1 MRPGYVLQPH
11 SPLKKLAAAV
21 LMIMTYLRGDDGDG
35 VAGGGGVRWDQ
46 IKIVAQ
52 WVEISKNA
60 DSNIGIIGDETLG
73 CRLNG
78 FLGLS

>member
-35 VAGGGGVRWDQ
+35 VAGGGGGVRWDQ

-60 DSNIGIIGDETLG
+60 DSIQHWNY
-73 CRLNG
+73 
-78 FLGLS
+78 